1 MDYVA
6 YLAMGIGN
14 GAVYAALGLALVMTY
29 KSSGVVNFA
38 TGAIALYAAYNYAY
52 LRQGKLLN
60 PIPGFDAKIDLGTKL
75 GIFPAL
81 VLAVLIATVLGIL
94 LYLIVFRPMRTAP
107 ALAKAVAAIGVM
119 LVLQA
124 LIALRVKD
132 DSPPVRYIFPQ
143 GGITI
148 GSQRVTTDH
157 FWLAAVVIGLA
168 ILAALVLRYTR
179 FGIAT
184 EAAAESEKGA
194 LVTGLSPNRIAV
206 ANWALSSATAGLVG
220 ILIAPITTLSPF
232 AYSLFLVPALA
243 AALVGNFTSIG
254 ITVGAGLVI
263 GMLMS
268 EATRLQ
274 DVFSWLP
281 RYGLGEAVPLVLILA
296 FLLIRGQALPGRGAL
311 IRQDLGRSPRPNRLL
326 VPTVIGV
333 VVVIAALYLSSGSL
347 RLAIVMSMI
356 FGIIALSQVVI
367 TGYAGQV
374 SLAQLTLA
382 GVGAFTLARIT
393 MDWGLP
399 FPLAPLFAALVAT
412 VIGVIVGLPSL
423 RVRGLPLMVA
433 TLALAVFLEQA
444 WFQNPDLNGQT
455 EQLKNLNDGAALR
468 IPDPKI
474 FGIDLAVGSG
484 DGYRISFGVLCLVVL
499 VACALGVAFLRR
511 SRLGAA
517 MLAVRANE
525 RSAAASGI
533 NVGVTKLIAFAI
545 ASFIAGL
552 GGVLLAYQQT
562 LAAASSYAVLAGIG
576 LFAAFYIA
584 GVTSISGAVLG
595 GLIAPGALLAFVM
608 DRYVH
613 FGDYYMLAT
622 GILLVLTV
630 VTSPDGISGHLHRI
644 PLPSWLSGR
653 RAAPVSGG
661 IGTAALADEDTAAVV
676 AVADQVAADVAAV
689 EPGTRPRPVFTAS
702 DITVAYGPITAVSGV
717 DLDLRPGEIVGLI
730 GPNGA
735 GKTTFVDAIS
745 GFVPSTGQ
753 IRLGDVDLAGLV
765 PHQRARAGLGRSFQ
779 DIELYEEL
787 TVAENVGVGVARGDR
802 DVAGSVSR
810 ALRLLEISDLTDV
823 IAADLSQGQRQLVS
837 VARVLAGR
845 PTVALLDEPA
855 AGLDSTESR
864 WLGERLRAAANS
876 GVTMLLIDHDM
887 DLVLRLCDRVV
898 VLDLGEVIASGPP
911 ELIRNEARVI
921 AAYLGSSDHEDH
933 DGPADGN
940 DDDGPAVVPH
950 RAGSADDKET
960 QS

>member
-52 LRQGKLLN
+52 LRQGKLFN
-60 PIPGFDAKIDLGTKL
+60 PIPGFEAKIDLGTKL
-75 GIFPAL
+75 GVFPAL
-81 VLAVLIATVLGIL
+81 VIAVLIATVLGIL
-94 LYLIVFRPMRTAP
+94 LYLIIFRPMRTAP

-143 GGITI
+143 GGLTI
-148 GSQRVTTDH
+148 GGQRVTTDH

-168 ILAALVLRYTR
+168 ICAALVLRYTR

-206 ANWALSSATAGLVG
+206 ANWALSSAVAGLVG

-254 ITVGAGLVI
+254 VTVGAGLVI

-268 EATRLQ
+268 EVTKLQ

-281 RYGLGEAVPLVLILA
+281 KYGLGEAVPLVLILA
-296 FLLIRGQALPGRGAL
+296 FLLVRGQALPGRGAL

-326 VPTVIGV
+326 VPTVLGV

-347 RLAIVMSMI
+347 RLAVIMSMI
-356 FGIIALSQVVI
+356 FGIIALSQLVI

-382 GVGAFTLARIT
+382 GAGAFALARIT

-399 FPLAPLFAALVAT
+399 FPLAPLLAALIAT
-412 VIGVIVGLPSL
+412 LIGVIVGLPSL

-468 IPDPKI
+468 ISDPKI

-484 DGYRISFGVLCLVVL
+484 DGYRISFGILCLVVL
-499 VACALGVAFLRR
+499 VACALGVAYLRR

-533 NVGVTKLIAFAI
+533 NVGVIKLTAFAI
-545 ASFIAGL
+545 ASFLAGL

-562 LAAASSYAVLAGIG
+562 VATASTFAVLAGIG

-584 GVTSISGAVLG
+584 GVTSISGALLG
-595 GLIAPGALLAFVM
+595 GIIAPGALLAFVM
-608 DRYVH
+608 DKYVH

-622 GILLVLTV
+622 GILLILTV

-653 RAAPVSGG
+653 RATPVGG
-661 IGTAALADEDTAAVV
+661 AIGTAALTDEDSAAVV
-676 AVADQVAADVAAV
+676 KVADEVSSDVAADDSI

-753 IRLGDVDLAGLV
+753 IKLGDVDLAGLV
-765 PHQRARAGLGRSFQ
+765 PHRRARAGLGRSFQ

-823 IAADLSQGQRQLVS
+823 VAADLSQGQRQLVS

-911 ELIRNEARVI
+911 DLIRSEKRVI
-921 AAYLGSSDHEDH
+921 AAYLGSADHSGSDEN
-933 DGPADGN
+933 GT
-940 DDDGPAVVPH
+940 
-950 RAGSADDKET
+950 AGDYQEEVRS
-960 QS
+960 

>member
-52 LRQGKLLN
+52 LRQGKLFN
-60 PIPGFDAKIDLGTKL
+60 PIPGFDAKIDLGGRL
-75 GIFPAL
+75 GVFPAL
-81 VLAVLIATVLGIL
+81 VIAVLIATLLGVL
-94 LYLIVFRPMRTAP
+94 LYLIIFRQMRTAP

-143 GGITI
+143 GGVTI
-148 GSQRVTTDH
+148 GGQRVTTDH

-168 ILAALVLRYTR
+168 ICAALVLRYTR

-243 AALVGNFTSIG
+243 AALVGNFTNIG
-254 ITVGAGLVI
+254 VTVGAGLVI

-268 EATRLQ
+268 EVTKLQ

-296 FLLIRGQALPGRGAL
+296 FLLVRGQALPGRGAL

-326 VPTVIGV
+326 IPTVLGI

-347 RLAIVMSMI
+347 RLAVIMSLI
-356 FGIIALSQVVI
+356 FGIIALSQLVI

-382 GVGAFTLARIT
+382 GAGAFALARIT

-399 FPLAPLFAALVAT
+399 FPLAPLLAALIAT

-484 DGYRISFGVLCLVVL
+484 DGYRISFGILCLLVL

-562 LAAASSYAVLAGIG
+562 VATASTFAVLAGIG

-584 GVTSISGAVLG
+584 GVTSISGALLG
-595 GLIAPGALLAFVM
+595 GIIAPGALLAFVM

-653 RAAPVSGG
+653 RAAPVGG
-661 IGTAALADEDTAAVV
+661 AIGAAALTDEDTAAVV
-676 AVADQVAADVAAV
+676 AVADEVASDVAADDSV
-689 EPGTRPRPVFTAS
+689 EPGSRPRPVFTAK
-702 DITVAYGPITAVSGV
+702 DVTVAYGPITAVSGV

-753 IRLGDVDLAGLV
+753 IRLGDVDLANLV
-765 PHQRARAGLGRSFQ
+765 PHKRARAGLGRSFQ

-823 IAADLSQGQRQLVS
+823 VAADLSQGQRQLVS

-911 ELIRNEARVI
+911 ELIRSEKRVI
-921 AAYLGSSDHEDH
+921 AAYLGSADHGTDNHEE
-933 DGPADGN
+933 
-940 DDDGPAVVPH
+940 V
-950 RAGSADDKET
+950 RS
-960 QS
+960 

>member
-52 LRQGKLLN
+52 LRQGKLFN
-60 PIPGFDAKIDLGTKL
+60 PIPGLDAKIDLGTKL

-107 ALAKAVAAIGVM
+107 ALAKAVAAIGIM

-143 GGITI
+143 GGLTI
-148 GSQRVTTDH
+148 GGQRVTTDH

-168 ILAALVLRYTR
+168 ICAALVLRYTR

-206 ANWALSSATAGLVG
+206 ANWALSSAVAGLVG

-254 ITVGAGLVI
+254 VTVGAGLVI

-268 EATRLQ
+268 EVTKLQ

-281 RYGLGEAVPLVLILA
+281 KYGLGEAVPLVLILA

-326 VPTVIGV
+326 VPTVLGII
-333 VVVIAALYLSSGSL
+333 VVIAALYLSSGSL
-347 RLAIVMSMI
+347 RLAVIMSLI
-356 FGIIALSQVVI
+356 FGVIALSQLVI

-382 GVGAFTLARIT
+382 GAGAFALARIT

-399 FPLAPLFAALVAT
+399 FPLAPLVAVLIAT
-412 VIGVIVGLPSL
+412 VIGIIVGLPSL

-562 LAAASSYAVLAGIG
+562 VATASTFAVLAGIG

-584 GVTSISGAVLG
+584 GVTSISGALLG
-595 GLIAPGALLAFVM
+595 GIIAPGALLAFVM
-608 DRYVH
+608 DKYVH

-622 GILLVLTV
+622 GILLILTV

-653 RAAPVSGG
+653 RATPVGG
-661 IGTAALADEDTAAVV
+661 AIGTAALTDEDSAAVV
-676 AVADQVAADVAAV
+676 KVADEVSSDVAADDSI

-753 IRLGDVDLAGLV
+753 IKLGDVDLAGLV
-765 PHQRARAGLGRSFQ
+765 PHRRARAGLGRSFQ

-823 IAADLSQGQRQLVS
+823 VAADLSQGQRQLVS

-911 ELIRNEARVI
+911 DLIRSEKRVI
-921 AAYLGSSDHEDH
+921 AAYLGSADHSGSDEN
-933 DGPADGN
+933 GT
-940 DDDGPAVVPH
+940 
-950 RAGSADDKET
+950 AGDYQEEVRS
-960 QS
+960 

>member
-52 LRQGKLLN
+52 LRQGKLFN
-60 PIPGFDAKIDLGTKL
+60 PIPGFEAKIDLGTKL
-75 GIFPAL
+75 GVVPAL
-81 VLAVLIATVLGIL
+81 VIAVLIATVLGIL
-94 LYLIVFRPMRTAP
+94 LYLIIFRPMRTAP

-143 GGITI
+143 GGLTI
-148 GSQRVTTDH
+148 GGQRVTTDH

-168 ILAALVLRYTR
+168 ICAALVLRYTR

-206 ANWALSSATAGLVG
+206 ANWALSSAVAGLVG

-254 ITVGAGLVI
+254 VTVGAGLVI

-268 EATRLQ
+268 EVTKLQ

-281 RYGLGEAVPLVLILA
+281 KYGLGEAVPLVLILA
-296 FLLIRGQALPGRGAL
+296 FLLVRGQALPGRGAL

-326 VPTVIGV
+326 VPTVLGV

-347 RLAIVMSMI
+347 RLAVIMSMI
-356 FGIIALSQVVI
+356 FGIIALSQLVI

-382 GVGAFTLARIT
+382 GAGAFALARIT

-399 FPLAPLFAALVAT
+399 FPLAPLLAALIAT
-412 VIGVIVGLPSL
+412 LIGVIVGLPSL

-484 DGYRISFGVLCLVVL
+484 DGYRISFGILCLVVL
-499 VACALGVAFLRR
+499 VACALGVAYLRR

-533 NVGVTKLIAFAI
+533 NVGVIKLTAFAI
-545 ASFIAGL
+545 ASFLAGL

-562 LAAASSYAVLAGIG
+562 VATASTFAVLAGIG

-584 GVTSISGAVLG
+584 GVTSISGALLG
-595 GLIAPGALLAFVM
+595 GIIAPGALLAFVM
-608 DRYVH
+608 DKYVH

-622 GILLVLTV
+622 GILLILTV

-653 RAAPVSGG
+653 RATPVGG
-661 IGTAALADEDTAAVV
+661 AIGTAALTDEDSAAVV
-676 AVADQVAADVAAV
+676 KVADEVSSDVAADDSI

-753 IRLGDVDLAGLV
+753 IKLGDVDLAGLV
-765 PHQRARAGLGRSFQ
+765 PHRRARAGLGRSFQ

-823 IAADLSQGQRQLVS
+823 VAADLSQGQRQLVS

-911 ELIRNEARVI
+911 DLIRSEKRVI
-921 AAYLGSSDHEDH
+921 AAYLGSADHSGSDEN
-933 DGPADGN
+933 GT
-940 DDDGPAVVPH
+940 
-950 RAGSADDKET
+950 AGDYQEEVRS
-960 QS
+960 